1 MSILNEKTEET
12 SKKIHLMVTN
22 LCLRHC
28 HNCCNKCY
36 SLDEVPLVTEDE
48 LKDCESLFLTG
59 GEPFEFCNVDALA
72 KYYKEYYPNIE
83 NVIVYGNVKEFTDY
97 LFLANGTLY
106 YVDGVSLSIKDKEDL
121 AIWNRSV
128 RNLMQYSGKCKNLI
142 HNRLYC
148 FIDGEIEEADRFP
161 IIQRK
166 WVNYKEWKPA
176 DDSIFRRA
184 F

>member
-1 MSILNEKTEET
+1 MQA
-12 SKKIHLMVTN
+12 N
-22 LCLRHC
+22 LRLP
-28 HNCCNKCY
+28 
-36 SLDEVPLVTEDE
+36 SFSAASSVLP
-48 LKDCESLFLTG
+48 G
-59 GEPFEFCNVDALA
+59 DALA
-72 KYYKEYYPNIE
+72 KYYKEHYPNIE
-83 NVIVYGNVKEFTDY
+83 NVIVYGNVKEFAGY
-97 LFLANGTLY
+97 LFLANGTLN

-121 AIWNRSV
+121 DIWNRFA
-128 RNLMQYSGKCKNLI
+128 RDFMHHSGKIKNLI

-148 FIDGEIEEADRFP
+148 FIDVEIIVADRFQ